1 MIQAEP
7 KRDVTLFARIQ
18 TINKEMIKKYAEAA
32 NMDEAPFVDRLLTVL
47 RTTTEG
53 KKIMALDTESVGDA
67 GNKVKLRKKS

>member
-32 NMDEAPFVDRLLTVL
+32 NMDTAPFVDRLLTVL

-67 GNKVKLRKKS
+67 GNKAKLRKKS